1 MAKRLDTMC
10 LKTKLCKYYL
20 AGHCSWEGHCCY
32 AHGRHEL
39 QIAPDLSKTKFCP
52 ILARQGVCLQPRC
65 GFAHSKEELRRA
77 PLLSS
82 QRREMRSRG
91 TALGASSPPGQ
102 GAPFGCRS
110 SGGVQ
115 CVPAAGGPCG
125 DDGRSCNTK
134 DGVFAAP
141 PHDGEASEEEDDDFC
156 DFSVLS
162 VQVGA
167 VERTEVSM
175 SAVAPKGMNLH
186 VKRTF
191 IHATL
196 AQPLAS
202 RLARRARSQPPVF

>member
-1 MAKRLDTMC
+1 MACAPVHYRCRTSVAHVSYQCITTTLSGADQIRSWDAHFGAKSRTILALDFAKGPGDPPVDLRVLVGVDPQTARMAKRLDTMC

-91 TALGASSPPGQ
+91 TALGASLGWVW
-102 GAPFGCRS
+102 GA
-110 SGGVQ
+110 SGGPLG
-115 CVPAAGGPCG
+115 VPHG
-125 DDGRSCNTK
+125 
-134 DGVFAAP
+134 
-141 PHDGEASEEEDDDFC
+141 
-156 DFSVLS
+156 
-162 VQVGA
+162 
-167 VERTEVSM
+167 
-175 SAVAPKGMNLH
+175 
-186 VKRTF
+186 
-191 IHATL
+191 
-196 AQPLAS
+196 
-202 RLARRARSQPPVF
+202 